1 MPRTVLFPDP
11 DQHILTALE
20 TMFAK
25 DAELAVVTASTV
37 TGALEALQAQH
48 IDLVVAERMLDP
60 ERGTELL
67 DEAHLLRPDTPLI
80 LLTDLEGDQ
89 HGQTTERLGPN
100 LRILQKPWDTEQ
112 LRAAV
117 LHSAPHGD
125 DSDTDPW
132 VLYGGL
138 TEKQLR
144 RAQRVQSRMENEKSL
159 GAVLLELG
167 EITSDDFER
176 VQAIRRAN
184 LSLIEILHDDGH
196 VTDEGVAS
204 YREAKLA
211 NPGADDRVLLV
222 DAGRVNEEEHL
233 RALAAT
239 DSVSFTSPVADDI
252 DRTLMNRASL
262 PYLGSVLWLTSF

>member
-100 LRILQKPWDTEQ
+100 LRILQNHGIPNSYGPRCFTVRPTEMI
-112 LRAAV
+112 RTPTRGCCMAV
-117 LHSAPHGD
+117 SPRSSCDAHNGS
-125 DSDTDPW
+125 
-132 VLYGGL
+132 
-138 TEKQLR
+138 
-144 RAQRVQSRMENEKSL
+144 SRGWRTRKSL

-211 NPGADDRVLLV
+211 NPGCRRPRA
-222 DAGRVNEEEHL
+222 AGRCW
-233 RALAAT
+233 A
-239 DSVSFTSPVADDI
+239 
-252 DRTLMNRASL
+252 
-262 PYLGSVLWLTSF
+262 GQ

>member
-1 MPRTVLFPDP
+1 M
-11 DQHILTALE
+11 
-20 TMFAK
+20 
-25 DAELAVVTASTV
+25 
-37 TGALEALQAQH
+37 
-48 IDLVVAERMLDP
+48 
-60 ERGTELL
+60 
-67 DEAHLLRPDTPLI
+67 
-80 LLTDLEGDQ
+80 
-89 HGQTTERLGPN
+89 
-100 LRILQKPWDTEQ
+100 
-112 LRAAV
+112 

-204 YREAKLA
+204 YREPKLA

-252 DRTLMNRASL
+252 DRTLQEDGFLKATLKMTSVSELVGHVPRDLNARPLADLRETAGLKREADPAPGTGQRSL
-262 PYLGSVLWLTSF
+262 SDPRSTAGLRSPV